1 MQQVQPALSLD
12 PADHAAAAAI
22 ALKQQR
28 QRNSRSRS
36 RLEGEGELSDGSAFD
51 EELDFGPEQ
60 ECKYNDEGEGSSTA
74 AALQCRL
81 HLMRR
86 LVHCGQLT
94 TVALCSQPCVGV
106 RAVRQSCSRPRRR
119 C

>member
-1 MQQVQPALSLD
+1 MSSRSLQQVQPVLSLD
-12 PADHAAAAAI
+12 PADHAAAAAV

-60 ECKYNDEGEGSSTA
+60 ECKYNDEGEETSTA
-74 AALQCRL
+74 AVAAAMSTALDAP
-81 HLMRR
+81 
-86 LVHCGQLT
+86 LV
-94 TVALCSQPCVGV
+94 S
-106 RAVRQSCSRPRRR
+106 
-119 C
+119 